1 MEFATTVSEVM
12 LKMKQL
18 LTLVALLFAAT
29 FAASARPDLSNG
41 RPGPTPY
48 DPYCGPVDAVM
59 RRLDGPS
66 PAFKTVAALV
76 RQGFAFKY
84 VFDAPY
90 LAQTPQETAAKR
102 SGDCKAKSLWLASR
116 MNDANNLRY
125 VIGKA
130 RRTSKIS
137 HAWLMWKNEGRW
149 WILDPT
155 NAVEPIPADAVVP
168 DDYIVN
174 YSYDRTGSYC
184 HDTVR
189 PRHSVAGRG

>member
-1 MEFATTVSEVM
+1 MKHLLTTVI
-12 LKMKQL
+12 L
-18 LTLVALLFAAT
+18 LVTAAFAC
-29 FAASARPDLSNG
+29 ARPDLSTG

-48 DPYCGPVDAVM
+48 DPYCKPVDAVM
-59 RRLDGPS
+59 HQLNGDAPD
-66 PAFKTVAALV
+66 FKTVAALV

-90 LAQTPQETAAKR
+90 LAQMPRVTASKR
-102 SGDCKAKSLWLASR
+102 SGDCKAKSLWLASQ
-116 MNDANNLRY
+116 MNDRDLRY

-137 HAWLMWKNEGRW
+137 HAWLMWKSEGRW

-155 NAVEPIPADAVVP
+155 NADEPIAADAVGA
-168 DDYIVN
+168 DDYLVN

-184 HDTVR
+184 HTISKPNR
-189 PRHSVAGRG
+189 RVADRG

>member
-1 MEFATTVSEVM
+1 
-12 LKMKQL
+12 MKHL
-18 LTLVALLFAAT
+18 LTLVTLLVTAT
-29 FAASARPDLSNG
+29 FAFARPDLSNG
-41 RPGPTPY
+41 RLGPTPY
-48 DPYCGPVDAVM
+48 DPYCAPVDAVM
-59 RRLDGPS
+59 HHLDGPTPS
-66 PAFKTVAALV
+66 FKTVAALV
-76 RQGFAFKY
+76 RQGYSFKY

-116 MNDANNLRY
+116 MNDGNNLRY
-125 VIGKA
+125 VIGRA

-137 HAWLMWKNEGRW
+137 HAWLMWKSEDRW

-155 NAVEPIPADAVVP
+155 NYPDPIPADSVGP

-184 HDTVR
+184 HDTPR
-189 PRHSVAGRG
+189 SRHSVAGRG

>member
-1 MEFATTVSEVM
+1 
-12 LKMKQL
+12 MKHL
-18 LTLVALLFAAT
+18 LTSIALLVTAAFA
-29 FAASARPDLSNG
+29 FARPDLSNG
-41 RPGPTPY
+41 RHGPTPY

-59 RRLDGPS
+59 QHLNGPS
-66 PAFKTVAALV
+66 PSFSTVASLV
-76 RQGFAFKY
+76 RQGYSFKY

-90 LAQTPQETAAKR
+90 LAQSPQVTATKH

-116 MNDANNLRY
+116 MNDAENLRY

-130 RRTSKIS
+130 RRSSKIS

-155 NAVEPIPADAVVP
+155 NVPEPIPADAVGP

-184 HDTVR
+184 HDLAK
-189 PRHSVAGRG
+189 PRRSVAGRG

>member
-1 MEFATTVSEVM
+1 M
-12 LKMKQL
+12 LKL
-18 LTLVALLFAAT
+18 SHPLTVVALLFTAT
-29 FAASARPDLSNG
+29 LAVARPDLSNG

-48 DPYCGPVDAVM
+48 DPYRAPVDAVM
-59 RRLDGPS
+59 QKLNGPS
-66 PAFKTVAALV
+66 PSFSTVAALV
-76 RQGFAFKY
+76 KQGFAFKY

-90 LAQTPQETAAKR
+90 LAQTPQVTASKR

-130 RRTSKIS
+130 RRTSTIS

-155 NAVEPIPADAVVP
+155 NAAEPIPADAVGS

-184 HDTVR
+184 HATGR
-189 PRHSVAGRG
+189 PRRSVAGRS

>member
-1 MEFATTVSEVM
+1 
-12 LKMKQL
+12 MKHL
-18 LTLVALLFAAT
+18 LTPLLLLATAALAV
-29 FAASARPDLSNG
+29 ARPDLSNG

-48 DPYCGPVDAVM
+48 DPYRGPVDAVM
-59 RRLDGPS
+59 QRLNGPS
-66 PAFKTVAALV
+66 PSFSTVATLM
-76 RQGFAFKY
+76 RQGFSFKY

-90 LAQTPQETAAKR
+90 LAQMPQVTASRR

-116 MNDANNLRY
+116 MNDGSNLRY

-130 RRTSKIS
+130 RRTSRIS

-155 NAVEPIPADAVVP
+155 NTADPIPADSVGP

-174 YSYDRTGSYC
+174 YSYDKSGSYC
-184 HDTVR
+184 HGPVKPNR
-189 PRHSVAGRG
+189 GVAGRG

>member
-1 MEFATTVSEVM
+1 MFATTVSDFV
-12 LKMKQL
+12 LKMKHL
-18 LTLVALLFAAT
+18 LTTVALLVTAA
-29 FAASARPDLSNG
+29 FASARPDLSNG

-59 RRLDGPS
+59 HRLDGP
-66 PAFKTVAALV
+66 PPTFNTVAALV

-90 LAQTPQETAAKR
+90 VAQSPQVTAAKR
-102 SGDCKAKSLWLASR
+102 AGDCKAKSLWLASR
-116 MNDANNLRY
+116 MNDANVRY

-155 NAVEPIPADAVVP
+155 NAAEPIPADAVGP
-168 DDYIVN
+168 DDYLVN

-184 HDTVR
+184 HDTR
-189 PRHSVAGRG
+189 TRHSVAGRG

>member
-1 MEFATTVSEVM
+1 MFATTVSEFV
-12 LKMKQL
+12 LKMKHL
-18 LTLVALLFAAT
+18 LTIVTLLFAT
-29 FAASARPDLSNG
+29 FTASARPDLSNG

-48 DPYCGPVDAVM
+48 DPYRAPVDAVM
-59 RRLDGPS
+59 QRLDGPS
-66 PAFKTVAALV
+66 PSFSTVAALV
-76 RQGFAFKY
+76 KQGFGFKY

-90 LAQTPQETAAKR
+90 LAQSPQVTAAKR

-130 RRTSKIS
+130 RRISKIS

-155 NAVEPIPADAVVP
+155 NADEPIPADAVGP

-184 HDTVR
+184 HDT
-189 PRHSVAGRG
+189 PRLRRSVAGRG

>member
-1 MEFATTVSEVM
+1 
-12 LKMKQL
+12 MKQL
-18 LTLVALLFAAT
+18 LTPLIFLVTAAFAV
-29 FAASARPDLSNG
+29 ARPDLSNG

-48 DPYCGPVDAVM
+48 DPYRAPVDAVM
-59 RRLDGPS
+59 GHLDGPS
-66 PAFKTVAALV
+66 PSFATVATLM
-76 RQGFAFKY
+76 RQGYAFKY

-90 LAQTPQETAAKR
+90 LAQMPQVTAAKR

-116 MNDANNLRY
+116 MNDASNVRY

-130 RRTSKIS
+130 RRTSRIS

-155 NAVEPIPADAVVP
+155 NTPDPIAADSVGP

-174 YSYDRTGSYC
+174 YSYDRSGSYC
-184 HDTVR
+184 HGYPR
-189 PRHSVAGRG
+189 PNRSVAGRS

>member
-1 MEFATTVSEVM
+1 
-12 LKMKQL
+12 MKHL
-18 LTLVALLFAAT
+18 LTSILLLATAT
-29 FAASARPDLSNG
+29 FALARPDLSNG

-48 DPYCGPVDAVM
+48 DPYCAPVDAVM
-59 RRLDGPS
+59 HQLNGPAPS
-66 PAFKTVAALV
+66 FATVSALM

-90 LAQTPQETAAKR
+90 LAQTPQVTAAKR
-102 SGDCKAKSLWLASR
+102 AGDCKAKSLWLASR
-116 MNDANNLRY
+116 MNDANVRY

-130 RRTSKIS
+130 RRTSRIS

-155 NAVEPIPADAVVP
+155 NVAEPISADSVGP

-174 YSYDRTGSYC
+174 YSYDRNGSYC
-184 HDTVR
+184 HGPSKSNR
-189 PRHSVAGRG
+189 SVAGRG